1 MLVVQ
6 SDAYFIDFE
15 GEPTRPLSQRRGKHS
30 PYKDI
35 SGLLRSFEYAAAMA
49 VSNVQ
54 QADHSIEAEQAR
66 QRVAERYISEAR
78 RALIQAYR
86 LATASLASTW
96 KKPEGPD
103 AALALFSLEKAAY
116 EVIYEATNRPA
127 WIRVPLQGLS
137 DLLSHLPETAKP
149 LPDGE
154 QS

>member
-1 MLVVQ
+1 LPPADRQRVDRLLSRQRGITAYIKQLAEDTLGGLRIRVHGDLHLGQVLVVQ

-66 QRVAERYISEAR
+66 QRVAERYVSEAR
-78 RALIQAYR
+78 SGFDY
-86 LATASLASTW
+86 
-96 KKPEGPD
+96 
-103 AALALFSLEKAAY
+103 
-116 EVIYEATNRPA
+116 
-127 WIRVPLQGLS
+127 GLW
-137 DLLSHLPETAKP
+137 A
-149 LPDGE
+149 GNG
-154 QS
+154 